1 MILLIEAT
9 ADVKSIFALLSQK
22 VTKAKSKLVQKG
34 ELLIEKRT
42 ISGRVSKKHSL
53 PHNNREFLCEN
64 VDPTR
69 TKDNITIIKDDIGQV
84 YHELFDNA
92 LAEYNAKQKRKDRII
107 KDYHEHIR
115 HSRQEQE
122 YHEVIFQIGNQDDT
136 PCGSDMGKVATELLR
151 DFTDGFQARNPHL
164 RVFNAVIHLDEATP
178 HIHIDFVPFATEQ
191 KRGLSTRVSLTKA
204 LEQQGFKGEG
214 KFNTTC
220 KLWIDSEKEVLAQL
234 MRSRNIEWEQLG
246 THNEHLSVLDFKKQ
260 QRSREVA
267 VLENKIECT
276 DRQLQHRQ
284 ELLNEVED
292 TIDKLDSEYQEKKE
306 AVGQLDEDIA
316 EKEATLAENTALLAT
331 VAKKASKIK
340 DIDDIQVKKTMFG
353 GNVSVAPDNF
363 KKLTDLAKKQIAS
376 ESKEKELNSK
386 IATLKNEKQELAD
399 KNAQLEKE
407 NTALKQENSS
417 LKSVREKL
425 TIASLQKEI
434 SEWKNKYQK
443 VLNFIEKINLTKQL
457 QEFLKPRKHTL
468 HR

>member
-1 MILLIEAT
+1 M
-9 ADVKSIFALLSQK
+9 
-22 VTKAKSKLVQKG
+22 
-34 ELLIEKRT
+34 
-42 ISGRVSKKHSL
+42 
-53 PHNNREFLCEN
+53 CEN
-64 VDPTR
+64 IDLNR
-69 TKDNITIIKDDIGQV
+69 TKDNITITKDDIGQV
-84 YHELFDNA
+84 YHELFDKA
-92 LAEYNAKQKRKDRII
+92 LTEYNAKQKRKDRII

-136 PCGSDMGKVATELLR
+136 SCGSDIGKVATELIR
-151 DFTDGFQARNPHL
+151 EFADGFQSRNPHL
-164 RVFNAVIHLDEATP
+164 RVFDAVIHLDETTP

-214 KFNTTC
+214 KFNTAC

-234 MRSRNIEWEQLG
+234 MRNRNIEWEQLG

-260 QRSREVA
+260 QRTREVA

-284 ELLNEVED
+284 ELLDEVEY
-292 TIDKLDSEYQEKKE
+292 TIDRLDSEYQEKKE

-316 EKEATLAENTALLAT
+316 EKEATLAESTALLAT
-331 VAKKASKIK
+331 AEKKTSKIK

-353 GNVSVAPDNF
+353 SNISVAPDDF

-376 ESKEKELNSK
+376 ENKEKELNSK
-386 IATLKNEKQELAD
+386 IATLKNEKQELAN

-407 NTALKQENSS
+407 NAALKQENSS

-434 SEWKNKYQK
+434 SEWKNKYHK
-443 VLNFIEKINLTKQL
+443 VLDFIEKLNLTKQL

>member
-1 MILLIEAT
+1 M
-9 ADVKSIFALLSQK
+9 
-22 VTKAKSKLVQKG
+22 KG
-34 ELLIEKRT
+34 AIPIEKRT
-42 ISGRVSKKHSL
+42 ISGRIAAKHSL

-84 YHELFDNA
+84 YHELFDKA
-92 LAEYNAKQKRKDRII
+92 LTEYNAKQKRKDRII

-136 PCGSDMGKVATELLR
+136 PCGSDIGKIAAELLQEFAE
-151 DFTDGFQARNPHL
+151 DFQSRNPHL

-214 KFNTTC
+214 KFNTAC

-284 ELLNEVED
+284 ELLDEVEN
-292 TIDKLDSEYQEKKE
+292 TIDRLDSEYQEKKE

-331 VAKKASKIK
+331 AAKKASKIK

-353 GNVSVAPDNF
+353 GNISIAPDDF

-386 IATLKNEKQELAD
+386 IATLKNEKQELAN

-443 VLNFIEKINLTKQL
+443 VLDFIEKLNLTKQL
-457 QEFLKPRKHTL
+457 QEFLKPIKRTL

>member
-1 MILLIEAT
+1 M
-9 ADVKSIFALLSQK
+9 
-22 VTKAKSKLVQKG
+22 
-34 ELLIEKRT
+34 
-42 ISGRVSKKHSL
+42 
-53 PHNNREFLCEN
+53 CEN

-84 YHELFDNA
+84 YHELFDKA
-92 LAEYNAKQKRKDRII
+92 LTEYNAKQKRKDRII
-107 KDYHEHIR
+107 KDYHDHIR

-136 PCGSDMGKVATELLR
+136 PCGSDMGKIATKLLR
-151 DFTDGFQARNPHL
+151 EFTEKFQARNPHL

-214 KFNTTC
+214 KFNTAC

-260 QRSREVA
+260 QRTKEVA
-267 VLENKIECT
+267 RLENKIEFT
-276 DRQLQHRQ
+276 DKQLQHRQ

-316 EKEATLAENTALLAT
+316 AKESTLAESNALLAT
-331 VAKKASKIK
+331 ATKKASKIK
-340 DIDDIQVKKTMFG
+340 DIDDIQVKKTMFS
-353 GNVSVAPDNF
+353 GNVSVAPDDF
-363 KKLTDLAKKQIAS
+363 KKLTDLAKKQIAA
-376 ESKEKELNSK
+376 ESKEKELNGK
-386 IATLKNEKQELAD
+386 IATLKTEKQELAN

-407 NTALKQENSS
+407 NAALEQENSS

-434 SEWKNKYQK
+434 SEWKNKYHK
-443 VLNFIEKINLTKQL
+443 VLDFIEKLNLTKQL

>member
-1 MILLIEAT
+1 MF
-9 ADVKSIFALLSQK
+9 DKAL
-22 VTKAKSKLVQKG
+22 T
-34 ELLIEKRT
+34 
-42 ISGRVSKKHSL
+42 
-53 PHNNREFLCEN
+53 
-64 VDPTR
+64 
-69 TKDNITIIKDDIGQV
+69 
-84 YHELFDNA
+84 
-92 LAEYNAKQKRKDRII
+92 EYNAKQKRKDRII

-136 PCGSDMGKVATELLR
+136 PCGSDMGKVAAELLLEFA
-151 DFTDGFQARNPHL
+151 DSFQSRNPHL

-214 KFNTTC
+214 KFNTAC

-276 DRQLQHRQ
+276 DKQLKHRQ
-284 ELLNEVED
+284 QLLDEVED

-316 EKEATLAENTALLAT
+316 EKEAILAESTALLAT
-331 VAKKASKIK
+331 AEKKTSKIK

-353 GNVSVAPDNF
+353 GNVSVAPDDF

-376 ESKEKELNSK
+376 ESKEKELNDR
-386 IATLKNEKQELAD
+386 ITMLKTEKQEITE

-407 NTALKQENSS
+407 NAALKQENSS

-434 SEWKNKYQK
+434 SEWKNKYHK
-443 VLNFIEKINLTKQL
+443 VLDFIEKLNLTKQL
-457 QEFLKPRKHTL
+457 QEFLKPRTYTL
-468 HR
+468 NR

>member
-1 MILLIEAT
+1 M
-9 ADVKSIFALLSQK
+9 
-22 VTKAKSKLVQKG
+22 
-34 ELLIEKRT
+34 
-42 ISGRVSKKHSL
+42 
-53 PHNNREFLCEN
+53 CEN
-64 VDPTR
+64 IDLNR
-69 TKDNITIIKDDIGQV
+69 TKDNITITKDDIGQV
-84 YHELFDNA
+84 YHELFDKA
-92 LAEYNAKQKRKDRII
+92 LTEYNAKQKRKDRII

-136 PCGSDMGKVATELLR
+136 SCGSDIGKVATELIR
-151 DFTDGFQARNPHL
+151 EFADGFQSRNPHL
-164 RVFNAVIHLDEATP
+164 RVFNAVIHLDETTP

-214 KFNTTC
+214 KFNTAC

-234 MRSRNIEWEQLG
+234 MRNRNIEWEQLG

-260 QRSREVA
+260 QRTREVA

-284 ELLNEVED
+284 ELLDEVEY
-292 TIDKLDSEYQEKKE
+292 TIDRLDSEYQEKKE

-316 EKEATLAENTALLAT
+316 EKEAILAESTALLAT
-331 VAKKASKIK
+331 AEKKTSKIK

-353 GNVSVAPDNF
+353 SNISVAPDDF

-376 ESKEKELNSK
+376 ENKEKELNSK
-386 IATLKNEKQELAD
+386 IATLKNEKQELAN

-407 NTALKQENSS
+407 NAALKQENSS

-434 SEWKNKYQK
+434 SEWKNKYHK
-443 VLNFIEKINLTKQL
+443 VLDFIEKLNLTKQL

>member
-1 MILLIEAT
+1 
-9 ADVKSIFALLSQK
+9 
-22 VTKAKSKLVQKG
+22 
-34 ELLIEKRT
+34 
-42 ISGRVSKKHSL
+42 
-53 PHNNREFLCEN
+53 
-64 VDPTR
+64 
-69 TKDNITIIKDDIGQV
+69 
-84 YHELFDNA
+84 
-92 LAEYNAKQKRKDRII
+92 
-107 KDYHEHIR
+107 
-115 HSRQEQE
+115 
-122 YHEVIFQIGNQDDT
+122 
-136 PCGSDMGKVATELLR
+136 MGKVAAELLR
-151 DFTDGFQARNPHL
+151 EFADSFQARNPHL

-214 KFNTTC
+214 KFNTAC
-220 KLWIDSEKEVLAQL
+220 KLWIDTEKEVLAQL

-260 QRSREVA
+260 QRTREVA

-276 DRQLQHRQ
+276 DKQLQHCQ

-292 TIDKLDSEYQEKKE
+292 TIDKLDIEYQEKKE

-316 EKEATLAENTALLAT
+316 EKEATLAESTALLAT
-331 VAKKASKIK
+331 AAKKTSKIK
-340 DIDDIQVKKTMFG
+340 DIDDIPMRKTMFS
-353 GNVSVAPDNF
+353 GNVSVAPNDF

-376 ESKEKELNSK
+376 ESKEKELNAK
-386 IATLKNEKQELAD
+386 IATLKTEKQKLAD
-399 KNAQLEKE
+399 KNAQLENE

-443 VLNFIEKINLTKQL
+443 VLDFIEKLNLTKQL

>member
-1 MILLIEAT
+1 MF
-9 ADVKSIFALLSQK
+9 DKAL
-22 VTKAKSKLVQKG
+22 T
-34 ELLIEKRT
+34 
-42 ISGRVSKKHSL
+42 
-53 PHNNREFLCEN
+53 
-64 VDPTR
+64 
-69 TKDNITIIKDDIGQV
+69 
-84 YHELFDNA
+84 
-92 LAEYNAKQKRKDRII
+92 EYNAKQKRKDRII

-136 PCGSDMGKVATELLR
+136 PCGSDMGKVATKLLR

-178 HIHIDFVPFATEQ
+178 HIHIDFVPFTTEQ

-214 KFNTTC
+214 KFNTAC

-260 QRSREVA
+260 QRTKEVA
-267 VLENKIECT
+267 RLENKIECT
-276 DRQLQHRQ
+276 DKQLKHRQ
-284 ELLNEVED
+284 QLLDEVED

-316 EKEATLAENTALLAT
+316 EKEATLAENTVLLAT
-331 VAKKASKIK
+331 AAKKASKIK

-353 GNVSVAPDNF
+353 GNVSVTPDDF
-363 KKLTDLAKKQIAS
+363 KKLTDLAKKQIAA
-376 ESKEKELNSK
+376 ESKEKELNGK
-386 IATLKNEKQELAD
+386 IATLKIEKQELSD
-399 KNAQLEKE
+399 KNTQLEKE
-407 NTALKQENSS
+407 NAALKQENSS

-443 VLNFIEKINLTKQL
+443 VLDFIENLNLTKQL
-457 QEFLKPRKHTL
+457 QEFLKPRKNTL

>member
-1 MILLIEAT
+1 MF
-9 ADVKSIFALLSQK
+9 DKAL
-22 VTKAKSKLVQKG
+22 T
-34 ELLIEKRT
+34 
-42 ISGRVSKKHSL
+42 
-53 PHNNREFLCEN
+53 
-64 VDPTR
+64 
-69 TKDNITIIKDDIGQV
+69 
-84 YHELFDNA
+84 
-92 LAEYNAKQKRKDRII
+92 EYNAKQKRKDRII

-136 PCGSDMGKVATELLR
+136 PCGSDIGKVATKLLR
-151 DFTDGFQARNPHL
+151 EFADGFQSRNPHL

-214 KFNTTC
+214 KFNTAC

-260 QRSREVA
+260 QRSREVT

-276 DRQLQHRQ
+276 DKQLKHRQ
-284 ELLNEVED
+284 QLLDEVED

-316 EKEATLAENTALLAT
+316 EKEATLAESTALLAT
-331 VAKKASKIK
+331 AAKKTSKIK
-340 DIDDIQVKKTMFG
+340 DIDDIQMKKTMFG
-353 GNVSVAPDNF
+353 GNISVAPDDF
-363 KKLTDLAKKQIAS
+363 KKLTDLAKKQIAV
-376 ESKEKELNSK
+376 ESKEKELNNK
-386 IATLKNEKQELAD
+386 IAMLKTEKQELSD
-399 KNAQLEKE
+399 KNTQLEKE

-434 SEWKNKYQK
+434 SEWKNKYHK
-443 VLNFIEKINLTKQL
+443 VLDFIEKLNLTKQL

-468 HR
+468 HK

>member
-1 MILLIEAT
+1 M
-9 ADVKSIFALLSQK
+9 
-22 VTKAKSKLVQKG
+22 
-34 ELLIEKRT
+34 
-42 ISGRVSKKHSL
+42 
-53 PHNNREFLCEN
+53 CEN

-84 YHELFDNA
+84 YHELFDKA
-92 LAEYNAKQKRKDRII
+92 LDEYNAKQKRKDRII

-122 YHEVIFQIGNQDDT
+122 YHEVIFQIGNQDNT

-151 DFTDGFQARNPHL
+151 EFAEGFQARNPHL

-214 KFNTTC
+214 KFNTAC
-220 KLWIDSEKEVLAQL
+220 KLWIDSEKEFLAQL

-260 QRSREVA
+260 QRNREVA
-267 VLENKIECT
+267 ALENKIECT
-276 DRQLQHRQ
+276 DKQLQRRQ

-316 EKEATLAENTALLAT
+316 EKEATLAENTVLLAT
-331 VAKKASKIK
+331 VAKKTSKIK

-353 GNVSVAPDNF
+353 GNVSVAPDDF
-363 KKLTDLAKKQIAS
+363 KKLTDLAKKQIAA
-376 ESKEKELNSK
+376 ESKEKELNAK
-386 IATLKNEKQELAD
+386 ISTLKAEKKELSD
-399 KNAQLEKE
+399 KNTQLEKE
-407 NTALKQENSS
+407 NAALKQENSL

-434 SEWKNKYQK
+434 SEWKNKYHK
-443 VLNFIEKINLTKQL
+443 VLDFIEKLNLTKQL
-457 QEFLKPRKHTL
+457 QEFLKPRTHNL
-468 HR
+468 RR

>member
-1 MILLIEAT
+1 
-9 ADVKSIFALLSQK
+9 
-22 VTKAKSKLVQKG
+22 
-34 ELLIEKRT
+34 
-42 ISGRVSKKHSL
+42 
-53 PHNNREFLCEN
+53 
-64 VDPTR
+64 
-69 TKDNITIIKDDIGQV
+69 
-84 YHELFDNA
+84 
-92 LAEYNAKQKRKDRII
+92 
-107 KDYHEHIR
+107 
-115 HSRQEQE
+115 
-122 YHEVIFQIGNQDDT
+122 
-136 PCGSDMGKVATELLR
+136 MGKVAAELLR
-151 DFTDGFQARNPHL
+151 EFSEDFQARNPHL

-214 KFNTTC
+214 KFNTAC
-220 KLWIDSEKEVLAQL
+220 KLWIDSEKEILAQL

-260 QRSREVA
+260 QRTKEVA
-267 VLENKIECT
+267 VLENQIECT

-306 AVGQLDEDIA
+306 AVVQLDEDIA
-316 EKEATLAENTALLAT
+316 EKEATLAESTALLTTA
-331 VAKKASKIK
+331 AKKASKIK

-353 GNVSVAPDNF
+353 GNISITPDDF
-363 KKLTDLAKKQIAS
+363 KKISDLAKKQIAS

-386 IATLKNEKQELAD
+386 IATLKSEKKELAD
-399 KNAQLEKE
+399 KNTQLEKE
-407 NTALKQENSS
+407 NAALKQENSS

-443 VLNFIEKINLTKQL
+443 IMGFIESLNLTKQL
-457 QEFLKPRKHTL
+457 QQFLHPKTHNLR
-468 HR
+468 R

>member
-1 MILLIEAT
+1 
-9 ADVKSIFALLSQK
+9 
-22 VTKAKSKLVQKG
+22 
-34 ELLIEKRT
+34 
-42 ISGRVSKKHSL
+42 
-53 PHNNREFLCEN
+53 
-64 VDPTR
+64 
-69 TKDNITIIKDDIGQV
+69 
-84 YHELFDNA
+84 
-92 LAEYNAKQKRKDRII
+92 
-107 KDYHEHIR
+107 
-115 HSRQEQE
+115 
-122 YHEVIFQIGNQDDT
+122 
-136 PCGSDMGKVATELLR
+136 MGKVATKLLR

-178 HIHIDFVPFATEQ
+178 HIHIDFVPFTTEQ

-214 KFNTTC
+214 KFNTAC

-260 QRSREVA
+260 QRTKEVA
-267 VLENKIECT
+267 RLENKIECT
-276 DRQLQHRQ
+276 DKQLKHRQ
-284 ELLNEVED
+284 QLLDEVED

-316 EKEATLAENTALLAT
+316 EKEATLAENTVLLAT
-331 VAKKASKIK
+331 AAKKASKIK

-353 GNVSVAPDNF
+353 GNVSVAPDDF
-363 KKLTDLAKKQIAS
+363 KKLTDLAKKQIAA
-376 ESKEKELNSK
+376 ESKEKELNGK
-386 IATLKNEKQELAD
+386 IATLKIEKQELSD
-399 KNAQLEKE
+399 KNTQLEKE
-407 NTALKQENSS
+407 NAALKQENSS

-443 VLNFIEKINLTKQL
+443 VLDFIENLNLTKQL
-457 QEFLKPRKHTL
+457 QEFLKPRKNTL

>member
-1 MILLIEAT
+1 M
-9 ADVKSIFALLSQK
+9 SP
-22 VTKAKSKLVQKG
+22 TKFNTKG
-34 ELLIEKRT
+34 AIPIEKRT
-42 ISGRVSKKHSL
+42 ISGRISKKHSL

-69 TKDNITIIKDDIGQV
+69 TKDNITLIKDDIGQV

-92 LAEYNAKQKRKDRII
+92 LAEYNSKQKRKDRII

-136 PCGSDMGKVATELLR
+136 PVGSDMGKVATELLR
-151 DFTDGFQARNPHL
+151 KFAENFQTRNPHL

-178 HIHIDFVPFATEQ
+178 HIHIDFIPFATEQ

-214 KFNTTC
+214 KFNTAC
-220 KLWIDSEKEVLAQL
+220 KLWIDNEKEVLAQL

-260 QRSREVA
+260 QRTKEVA
-267 VLENKIECT
+267 RLENKIECT
-276 DRQLQHRQ
+276 DKQLQHRQ

-292 TIDKLDSEYQEKKE
+292 TIDRLDSEYQEKKE

-316 EKEATLAENTALLAT
+316 EKEATLAESNALLAT
-331 VAKKASKIK
+331 AAKKTSKIK

-353 GNVSVAPDNF
+353 GNISVAPDDF
-363 KKLTDLAKKQIAS
+363 KKLTDLAKKQIAA
-376 ESKEKELNSK
+376 ESKEKELNGK
-386 IATLKNEKQELAD
+386 IATLKSEKEELTEQNI
-399 KNAQLEKE
+399 KLEKE
-407 NTALKQENSS
+407 NAALKQENSS

-443 VLNFIEKINLTKQL
+443 VLNFIEKLNLTKQL

-468 HR
+468 NR